1 MDEARSGGEIHI
13 MLPLLLRPWPW
24 YVAGPLIGL
33 FAPLLLWLG
42 NRLFGVS
49 SNLRH
54 LCAAIQ
60 SRDLPYFGYD
70 WRREGGW
77 NLAFVAGIVIGGVLA
92 GVVFR
97 NPEPVAIAAS
107 TRASLGALGIHD
119 FTGLVPRELF
129 SWQALFTP
137 RGLLA
142 IVGGGFLVGFG
153 TAYAGGCTSGHGIT
167 GVANL
172 EVPSFIALAAFFAG
186 GLLGTFLLVPL
197 VLGGVR

>member
-1 MDEARSGGEIHI
+1 MPDI
-13 MLPLLLRPWPW
+13 LLRPWPW

-54 LCAAIQ
+54 LCAAIAP
-60 SRDLPYFGYD
+60 RGIPYLSYD
-70 WRREGGW
+70 WRREGGR
-77 NLAFVAGIVIGGVLA
+77 NLAFVSGIVIGGLLA
-92 GVVFR
+92 GLVFR

-107 TRASLGALGIHD
+107 TRAALASLGIHD
-119 FTGLVPRELF
+119 LGGLVPRELF
-129 SWQALFTP
+129 AWSSLATVGGWI
-137 RGLLA
+137 A

-153 TAYAGGCTSGHGIT
+153 TAYAGGCTSGHGIS

-172 EVPSFIALAAFFAG
+172 ETPSFIALAGFFAG
-186 GLLGTFLLVPL
+186 GLLGTFLLLPL
-197 VLGGVR
+197 VLGLGR

>member
-1 MDEARSGGEIHI
+1 MRQ
-13 MLPLLLRPWPW
+13 LLLSPWPW
-24 YVAGPLIGL
+24 YVAGPILGL

-49 SNLRH
+49 NNLRH
-54 LCAAIQ
+54 LCAAIAP
-60 SRDLPYFGYD
+60 RGLPYFGYD
-70 WRREGGW
+70 WRRDGGW

-107 TRASLGALGIHD
+107 TRATLASLGITD

-129 SWQALFTP
+129 GWASLGTL
-137 RGLLA
+137 RGWVV

-153 TAYAGGCTSGHGIT
+153 TAYAGGCTSGHGIS

-172 EVPSFIALAAFFAG
+172 EVPSFIALAGFFAG
-186 GLLGTFLLVPL
+186 GLLGTFFLLPL
-197 VLGGVR
+197 VLGALR

>member
-1 MDEARSGGEIHI
+1 MME
-13 MLPLLLRPWPW
+13 LLQRPWPW
-24 YVAGPLIGL
+24 WVAGPLLGL

-60 SRDLPYFGYD
+60 PRGLPYFGYD

-107 TRASLGALGIHD
+107 TRASLGALGITD
-119 FTGLVPRELF
+119 FTGLVPRDLF
-129 SWQALFTP
+129 GWSSLASV
-137 RGLLA
+137 RGWIA

-153 TAYAGGCTSGHGIT
+153 TAYAGGCTSGHGIS

-172 EVPSFIALAAFFAG
+172 EIPSFIALASFFAG
-186 GLLGTFLLVPL
+186 GLLGTFLLVPF
-197 VLGGVR
+197 VLGLR

>member
-1 MDEARSGGEIHI
+1 

-33 FAPLLLWLG
+33 FAPFLLWLG

-60 SRDLPYFGYD
+60 PRGLPYFGYD

-129 SWQALFTP
+129 TWRALTTP
-137 RGLLA
+137 SGLFA
-142 IVGGGFLVGFG
+142 IIGGGFLVGFG
-153 TAYAGGCTSGHGIT
+153 TAYAGGCTSGHGIS

-186 GLLGTFLLVPL
+186 GMLGTFFLVPL
-197 VLGGVR
+197 ALAALR

>member
-1 MDEARSGGEIHI
+1 MSA
-13 MLPLLLRPWPW
+13 LLLHPWPW
-24 YVAGPLIGL
+24 YVAGPVIGL

-54 LCAAIQ
+54 LCAAIGP
-60 SRDLPYFGYD
+60 RGLPYLSYD

-77 NLAFVAGIVIGGVLA
+77 NLALVAGILVGGVLA
-92 GVVFR
+92 GLVFR
-97 NPEPVAIAAS
+97 NPEPIAISDA
-107 TRASLGALGIHD
+107 TRSALAALGIHD

-129 SWQALFTP
+129 AWSSLTTL
-137 RGLLA
+137 RGWLL
-142 IVGGGFLVGFG
+142 IGGGGFLVGFG

-172 EVPSFIALAAFFAG
+172 ETPSFVALAGFFAG
-186 GLLGTFLLVPL
+186 GLLGTFVLLPL
-197 VLGGVR
+197 VLGAFR

>member
-1 MDEARSGGEIHI
+1 MDVRESAGQIAS
-13 MLPLLLRPWPW
+13 MPPLLLHPWPW

-54 LCAAIQ
+54 LCAAIHP
-60 SRDLPYFGYD
+60 RRLPYLAYD
-70 WRREGGW
+70 WRREGSW
-77 NLAFVAGIVIGGVLA
+77 NLAFVAGIVLGGVLA

-97 NPEPVAIAAS
+97 NPEPIAISPA
-107 TRASLGALGIHD
+107 TRAALATLGIHD

-129 SWQALFTP
+129 SWGSLATL
-137 RGLLA
+137 RGWLVIGL
-142 IVGGGFLVGFG
+142 GGFLVGFG
-153 TAYAGGCTSGHGIT
+153 TAYAGGCTSGHGIS

-172 EVPSFIALAAFFAG
+172 EIPSFVALAAFFAG
-186 GLLGTFLLVPL
+186 GLLGTWVLLPL
-197 VLGGVR
+197 VLGAGR

>member
-1 MDEARSGGEIHI
+1 MFK
-13 MLPLLLRPWPW
+13 PWPW

-60 SRDLPYFGYD
+60 PSRIPYFGYD
-70 WRREGGW
+70 WRRDGGL
-77 NLAFVAGIVIGGVLA
+77 NLAFVAGIVIGGVLG

-129 SWQALFTP
+129 AWSSLATI
-137 RGLLA
+137 RGVIT

-153 TAYAGGCTSGHGIT
+153 TAYAGGCTSGHGIS

-172 EVPSFIALAAFFAG
+172 EIPSFIALAAFFAG
-186 GLLGTFLLVPL
+186 GLLGTFFLVPL
-197 VLGGVR
+197 ALGGLK